1 MKHLI
6 YILAILTVLTV
17 YSCATP
23 RHTTQLVRDIQR
35 DTIYMTSQQYD
46 SIYIYHELG
55 KDYRKGIPNPS
66 SLTPHPSI
74 DTVYLKDVS
83 IEYRYKLLRD
93 TVRIVHRDS
102 IPYEV
107 TVVETKE
114 ITRPLTTFDHICRF
128 CFIFILSG
136 LFVGFVKF
144 VVNLKK
150 NLR

>member
-46 SIYIYHELG
+46 SIYIYQERSADF
-55 KDYRKGIPNPS
+55 KPS
-66 SLTPHPSI
+66 SLSREGWGGS

-128 CFIFILSG
+128 CFIFILSV

-150 NLR
+150 NIL